1 MPEEVVN
8 SVQFK
13 QRIGGRSV
21 RNQTEEFPHSRS
33 LKQQKMKI
41 RFHSAEYFFML
52 QSDWLKFQV
61 ELNSL

>member
-8 SVQFK
+8 SVRFK

-33 LKQQKMKI
+33 LIQQKMKI

-52 QSDWLKFQV
+52 QSDWLKFQI
-61 ELNSL
+61 EMNSL